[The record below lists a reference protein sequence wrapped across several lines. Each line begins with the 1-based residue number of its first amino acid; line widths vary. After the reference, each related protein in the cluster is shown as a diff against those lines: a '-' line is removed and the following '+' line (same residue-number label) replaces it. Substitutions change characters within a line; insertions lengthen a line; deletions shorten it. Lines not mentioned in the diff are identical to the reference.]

1 MSRTKTTFAHGQLK
15 AFIERIERLEEEK
28 ATIAQDIR
36 EIYAEAKANGFDTK
50 IMRKVVALR
59 KKEAAEREEER
70 LLLDVYLAALGMLAD
85 TPLGEAALA
94 REGLSTGERDARHAA

>member
-1 MSRTKTTFAHGQLK
+1 MIGSNSNGQLR
-15 AFIERIERLEEEK
+15 AFIERIERLDEDKRQISAEM
-28 ATIAQDIR
+28 AYV
-36 EIYAEAKANGFDTK
+36 YAEAKANGFDAK